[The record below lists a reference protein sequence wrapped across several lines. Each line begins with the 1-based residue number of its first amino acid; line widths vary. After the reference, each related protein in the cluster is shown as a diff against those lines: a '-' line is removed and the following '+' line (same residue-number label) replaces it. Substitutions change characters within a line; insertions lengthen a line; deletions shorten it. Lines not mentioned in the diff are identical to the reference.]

1 MTTPH
6 TELESRVLAA
16 DEARYQA
23 LYQQDTAALERMLLP
38 SYVHTHAN
46 GKIDD
51 KAAFL
56 ASIMAAKY
64 RFLQAERSEQTIR
77 VVDAVVLL
85 SGRTRTTLDVAG
97 ETKVMHNAFLTVW
110 VQAGEDLQLLHWQ
123 ATKQVDA

>member
-1 MTTPH
+1 MTISP

-23 LYQQDTAALERMLLP
+23 LYRQDTVALEGMLRPDYL
-38 SYVHTHAN
+38 HTHAN

-56 ASIMAAKY
+56 ASIAAAKY
-64 RFLQAERSEQTIR
+64 RFVLAERSEQTVR
-77 VVDAVVLL
+77 VVGAVVLL
-85 SGRTRTTLDVAG
+85 SGKTRTTLDVAG

-110 VQAGEDLQLLHWQ
+110 VQAGDGLQLLHWQ